1 MTFFCRIAPDQRHR
15 TKRDTGTPEPA
26 GDTESLRQAR
36 DKTII
41 STIKREA
48 RKFCENG
55 GGM

>member
-1 MTFFCRIAPDQRHR
+1 LFRIAPDHRHR
-15 TKRDTGTPEPA
+15 SKRDAEASAPHGDKETPRK
-26 GDTESLRQAR
+26 TR
-36 DKTII
+36 DETII